1 MKLSVLYDACGICLE
16 RKEHHFFMGIYQFED
31 LKRYNQIL
39 LVIGIIV
46 IAFNLRA
53 AITSVGPLANVIG
66 DDLGLA
72 SWSVGI
78 LTSLPL
84 IAFAV
89 MSPIAPKLGNKYSNE
104 IVLIN
109 GMVVLFI
116 GILARSVPMPVFLF
130 GGTLLIGVGIA
141 VSNVLLP
148 GIIKER
154 FPNRVPLMTSV
165 YSIAMG
171 LVASLASGISV
182 PLANNADLG
191 WEWSLAIWGLPAIA
205 GIGIWVYFV
214 KKRRAANEV
223 SMHYVTASDVRMW
236 KSRLAW
242 EVAAFLGLQAF
253 LYYVI
258 IAWLPAILQD
268 YGASSSTAGWMLSYA
283 QFIGL
288 PASLLPVLAGKIK
301 SQSSLTVGVC
311 LLATAGSAGLL
322 FGQSNFIMI
331 ASVTLLGVSTG
342 GLFPLALSFLGM
354 RTEDAQQAAELSGM
368 AQALGYFLA
377 ALGPIV
383 LGSLN
388 DITSSWQTPLIVL
401 LTVSILMAVVGYG
414 AGRNRTV
421 EDEFRDMSGLEEE
434 SAGADMRS
442 RNL

>member
-1 MKLSVLYDACGICLE
+1 
-16 RKEHHFFMGIYQFED
+16 MGIYQFED

-39 LVIGIIV
+39 LVTGIIV

-89 MSPIAPKLGNKYSNE
+89 MSPVAPKLGNKFSNE
-104 IVLIN
+104 IVLIA
-109 GMVVLFI
+109 GMVVLLI
-116 GILARSVPMPVFLF
+116 GILARSVPMAVFLY
-130 GGTLLIGVGIA
+130 GGTLLIGLGIA

-154 FPNRVPLMTSV
+154 FPRRVPLMTSV
-165 YSIAMG
+165 YSVAMG
-171 LVASLASGISV
+171 LVAALASGVSI
-182 PLANNADLG
+182 PLADKAGFG
-191 WEWSLAIWGLPAIA
+191 WEWSLAVWGIPALA
-205 GIGIWVYFV
+205 GVIIWVYFV
-214 KKRRAANEV
+214 KRRRAANEV
-223 SMHYVTASDVRMW
+223 SVHYVAASDVRMW

-242 EVAAFLGLQAF
+242 EVAIFLGLQAL

-268 YGASSSTAGWMLSYA
+268 YGASSGTAGWMLSYA

-288 PASLLPVLAGKIK
+288 PASLLPVLAGKFR
-301 SQSSLTVGVC
+301 SQSGLTVGIC
-311 LLATAGSAGLL
+311 LLAAAGSAGLL
-322 FGQSNFIMI
+322 FGQSNLIMI
-331 ASVTLLGVSTG
+331 ASVTLLGISTG

-354 RTEDAQQAAELSGM
+354 RTSDAQQAAELSGM

-377 ALGPIV
+377 ALGPIII
-383 LGSLN
+383 GYLN
-388 DITSSWQTPLIVL
+388 DITSGWQMPLTML
-401 LTVSILMAVVGYG
+401 LVISVLMAIVGYG

-421 EDEFRDMSGLEEE
+421 EDEFRDMSEREEE
-434 SAGADMRS
+434 DPEVDMS
-442 RNL
+442 SKDL

>member
-1 MKLSVLYDACGICLE
+1 
-16 RKEHHFFMGIYQFED
+16 MGIYQFEN

-39 LVIGIIV
+39 LITGIII

-89 MSPIAPKLGNKYSNE
+89 MSPVAPKLGDKYSNE
-104 IVLIN
+104 TVLIN
-109 GMVVLFI
+109 GMVVLLI
-116 GILARSVPMPVFLF
+116 GILTRLVPIPIFLF
-130 GGTLLIGVGIA
+130 GGTLLIGLGIA

-171 LVASLASGISV
+171 LVAALASGVSV
-182 PLANNADLG
+182 PLANKVGLG
-191 WEWSLAIWGLPAIA
+191 WEWSLAVWSFPAFA
-205 GIGIWVYFV
+205 GIVIWVYFV
-214 KKRRAANEV
+214 KRRRAANEV
-223 SMHYVTASDVRMW
+223 SVQYVAASDVRMW

-242 EVAAFLGLQAF
+242 EVAVFLGLQAL

-268 YGASSSTAGWMLSYA
+268 YGVNSGTAGWMLSYA

-288 PASLLPVLAGKIK
+288 PASLLPMLAGKLK
-301 SQSSLTVGVC
+301 SQSGMTIGVC
-311 LLATAGSAGLL
+311 LSAAVGTAGLL
-322 FGQSNFIMI
+322 FGQSNVIMI
-331 ASVTLLGVSTG
+331 ASVTLLGIATG

-354 RTEDAQQAAELSGM
+354 RTGDARQAAELSGM

-377 ALGPIV
+377 ALGPIAI
-383 LGSLN
+383 GSLN
-388 DITSSWQTPLIVL
+388 DITSGWEVPLTML
-401 LTVSILMAVVGYG
+401 LIVSILMAIVGYG

-421 EDEFRDMSGLEEE
+421 EDEFKDMSERE
-434 SAGADMRS
+434 
-442 RNL
+442 